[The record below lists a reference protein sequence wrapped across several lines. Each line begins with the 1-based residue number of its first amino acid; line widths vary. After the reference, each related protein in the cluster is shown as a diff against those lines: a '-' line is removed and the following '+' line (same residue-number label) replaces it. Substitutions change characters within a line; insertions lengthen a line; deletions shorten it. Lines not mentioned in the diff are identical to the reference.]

1 MDLLERFPRAWCDTC
16 ETVRPIVLDVMK
28 AKEKHDHDAADIVCE
43 ECKSILVTLHAP
55 SAARSWR
62 AYQEG
67 CESIGDGGPRNR
79 SSDRPISTRRRT
91 ATPQTTAYKGSEGS
105 SETFAAAIAL
115 NPSRVGSGQVVFT
128 ARQLGTTRVRRG

>member
-55 SAARSWR
+55 IAPPDWR

-67 CESIGDGGPRNR
+67 CESIGNGGARNR
-79 SSDRPISTRRRT
+79 SSDRPIST
-91 ATPQTTAYKGSEGS
+91 
-105 SETFAAAIAL
+105 
-115 NPSRVGSGQVVFT
+115 
-128 ARQLGTTRVRRG
+128 